1 VYAPVPGRKQKSDEG
16 LVQECDALCMI
27 LVQEWDALS
36 AGNDSVATQIRQEP
50 EAPVQKSK
58 NWTVR

>member
-50 EAPVQKSK
+50 EAPV
-58 NWTVR
+58 